1 MKMVDWN
8 TTTLNVLTGLEPF
21 LTRSRKLDSDSIS
34 AYGSPAKWKVNSAV
48 NCGSSRSTLRG
59 FADGK
64 TLEGDRSSLSES
76 IVMMK
81 LFGAMVVV
89 MLPEDYLSLS
99 SSELDNR
106 IQKKMAVTL
115 LHLLLVTSNPLP
127 KAAKSCAATPRRR
140 VSPKIFAN
148 PYSTFHKVNLFKIL
162 MCI

>member
-1 MKMVDWN
+1 MVDWN

-34 AYGSPAKWKVNSAV
+34 AYGSPAKWKVNSAF

-64 TLEGDRSSLSES
+64 TLRSSLSES

-89 MLPEDYLSLS
+89 MLTEDLS
-99 SSELDNR
+99 SSELDM
-106 IQKKMAVTL
+106 IIESTKKRQSRYCTYYL
-115 LHLLLVTSNPLP
+115 W
-127 KAAKSCAATPRRR
+127 
-140 VSPKIFAN
+140 
-148 PYSTFHKVNLFKIL
+148 
-162 MCI
+162 